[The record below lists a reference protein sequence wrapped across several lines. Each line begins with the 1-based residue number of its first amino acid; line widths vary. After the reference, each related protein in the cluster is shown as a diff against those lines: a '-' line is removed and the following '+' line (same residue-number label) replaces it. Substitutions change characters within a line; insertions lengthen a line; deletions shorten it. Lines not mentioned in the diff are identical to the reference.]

1 VAELLGDSKRVARD
15 HYLYA
20 LTNYREAG
28 RSTALARLFT

>member
-15 HYLYA
+15 RYLYA
-20 LTNYREAG
+20 LTNYPEAG